1 MSRAIE
7 SAMSHFKD
15 ILAQGLKGP
24 VNVPEWKLDIW
35 YKPAT
40 TFNQEAKIVELTSQ
54 GKTVEA
60 LVEALIMRA
69 LDADGKPIFARTD
82 KPELMRAVDPSV
94 IMRIMTDINN
104 PEDNAKIEESL
115 GN

>member
-1 MSRAIE
+1 MSRAID
-7 SAMSHFKD
+7 SAMAHFKD
-15 ILAQGLKGP
+15 VLGQGLKGP
-24 VNVPEWKLDIW
+24 IHVPEWKLDIW

-40 TFNQEAKIVELTSQ
+40 TFNQEARIVELTSQ

-60 LVEALIMRA
+60 LVEALIIRS
-69 LDADGKPIFARTD
+69 LDVDGKPLFNKID

-94 IMRIMTDINN
+94 IMRIMTEINN
-104 PEDNAKIEESL
+104 PESDTKIEEAL

>member
-1 MSRAIE
+1 MSRAIDN
-7 SAMSHFKD
+7 AMAHFKEV
-15 ILAQGLKGP
+15 LSQGLKGP
-24 VNVPEWKLDIW
+24 VHVKEWKLDIY

-40 TFNQEAKIVELTSQ
+40 TFQQESRIVELTSQ

-69 LDADGKPIFARTD
+69 LDAEGKPLFNKTE
-82 KPELMRAVDPSV
+82 KPELMRAVDPNV
-94 IMRIMTDINN
+94 IMRIMQEINN
-104 PEDNAKIEESL
+104 PEEVTKIEDAL

>member
-7 SAMSHFKD
+7 NAMAHFKEV
-15 ILAQGLKGP
+15 LGQGLKGP
-24 VNVPEWKLDIW
+24 VHVPEWKLDIY

-40 TFNQEAKIVELTSQ
+40 TFQQEAKIVELTSQ

-60 LVEALIMRA
+60 LVEALIIRA
-69 LDADGKPIFARTD
+69 LDGEGKPLFARTD
-82 KPELMRAVDPSV
+82 KPELMRAVDPGV
-94 IMRIMTDINN
+94 IMRVMTEINN
-104 PEDNAKIEESL
+104 PEANAKIEESL

>member
-7 SAMSHFKD
+7 NAMAHFKEV
-15 ILAQGLKGP
+15 LAQGLKGP
-24 VNVPEWKLDIW
+24 VHVPEWKLDIY

-40 TFNQEAKIVELTSQ
+40 TFQQESKIVELTSQ

-60 LVEALIMRA
+60 LVEALIIRA
-69 LDADGKPIFARTD
+69 LDAEGKPLFARTD
-82 KPELMRAVDPSV
+82 KPELMRAVDPGV
-94 IMRIMTDINN
+94 IMRVMTEINN
-104 PEDNAKIEESL
+104 PDANAKIEEGL